1 MTVPGIFPLPPPL
14 YIGAVRVVWV
24 LKAVAY
30 CHLAAVYGTCCST
43 GVIRPFP
50 LPNKTKRD
58 TSAHIYPVCTTFLR
72 DWLNCSRS
80 YWKWEERKTTEY
92 REREKNVSLSTTKPT
107 ERDNTVRGQ
116 RFRPTPFLFFS
127 FLILKNGKKNA
138 NHNTKTL
145 ALLIKCR
152 TFRLQR
158 EPVFRFLRQDNPFSK
173 RWEIKEKNKIFRR
186 LMAHFSKTLG
196 LHRVGEREEGFLF
209 PVLDSFD
216 LASFC
221 FFDAKFFQRY

>member
-14 YIGAVRVVWV
+14 YIGGVRVVWV

-50 LPNKTKRD
+50 FPNKTKRD

-116 RFRPTPFLFFS
+116 RFRPTPFFVFLFSYF
-127 FLILKNGKKNA
+127 KERQK
-138 NHNTKTL
+138 KTL
-145 ALLIKCR
+145 ITTQKPWLSSLNVVHFVSK
-152 TFRLQR
+152 
-158 EPVFRFLRQDNPFSK
+158 ENRFSDFSAK
-173 RWEIKEKNKIFRR
+173 ITPSVKDEK
-186 LMAHFSKTLG
+186 
-196 LHRVGEREEGFLF
+196 
-209 PVLDSFD
+209 
-216 LASFC
+216 
-221 FFDAKFFQRY
+221 